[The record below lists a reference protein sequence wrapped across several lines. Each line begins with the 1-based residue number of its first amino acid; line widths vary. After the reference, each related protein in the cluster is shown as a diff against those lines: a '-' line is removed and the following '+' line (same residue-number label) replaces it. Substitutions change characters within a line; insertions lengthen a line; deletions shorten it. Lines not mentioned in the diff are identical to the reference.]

1 MQNVRSRSVK
11 EDSEARLL
19 EEQMDFHV
27 RSGFTRPAERN
38 LSESKTRGFVR
49 RPADGR
55 VLRESDEWV
64 KKRSA

>member
-27 RSGFTRPAERN
+27 RSGFTRPTERN

>member
-1 MQNVRSRSVK
+1 MK

-19 EEQMDFHV
+19 EKQMDFHV

-38 LSESKTRGFVR
+38 LSESKTWGFVR

-55 VLRESDEWV
+55 VLRESDEGV
-64 KKRSA
+64 QKRSA